1 MKPRSAKKRFL
12 QIIQGSRHELS
23 ALLPAEGIR
32 LMLEFYANERAD
44 GCAIDQDGDMLLYQ
58 WGTYDWGEG
67 EFFEFNIT
75 RQFMDAA
82 GEDDDIRQLSLTFKF
97 EPTEAL
103 RKLADGNR
111 WCATPDEVDE
121 FRTFIEASD
130 AYMTLANEKASNV
143 NLDLSVAG

>member
-12 QIIQGSRHELS
+12 QMIQGTGHELS

-32 LMLEFYANERAD
+32 LMLEFYAKERAD
-44 GCAIDQDGDMLLYQ
+44 GCAIDEDGDMLLYQ
-58 WGTYDWGEG
+58 WGTYDWGKG

-82 GEDDDIRQLSLTFKF
+82 GEDEDIRQLSLTFKF
-97 EPTEAL
+97 KPSEAL
-103 RKLADGNR
+103 RKLTDGNR
-111 WCATPDEVDE
+111 WCAAPDEVDE

-130 AYMTLANEKASNV
+130 AFTVVANQKSTDV
-143 NLDLSVAG
+143 SLDLRVAG